1 MSKANA
7 QRTINV
13 IKTAIDKTVSNG
25 AMRSYKY
32 GVITQGGSDFV
43 SAYINGETSIASED
57 IRVPAGWYVAPGDYV
72 VVGFNEGKSWLEE
85 VLPYSLFAKL
95 VMDYN
100 AGQLKIGAGS
110 AEPDAGADGQV
121 LMSGDRK
128 STRLN
133 SSH

>member
-100 AGQLKIGAGS
+100 AG
-110 AEPDAGADGQV
+110 
-121 LMSGDRK
+121 DRK